1 MKRENIQSPACPSD
15 DQLGEEIAM
24 YWPTLL
30 FPPVSKFGAVLAV
43 SGCCGFSRAAA
54 SGSYY
59 SRCGAQDSHSA
70 AFSRRGAQALV
81 RGRLRSRSSGAQW
94 FRLLGSGAL
103 ARSSRGTRLAE
114 RHGGSSG
121 TGGGT
126 QVPCLG
132 RRILTQCTTRKV
144 PILAGIY
151 YWKCMRL
158 VYLRGPLSPR
168 ALRFVKNSGNT
179 KPKDLTVPSPFA
191 TKV

>member
-15 DQLGEEIAM
+15 DQLGEETAM

-30 FPPVSKFGAVLAV
+30 FPLFLNLGLCCQFLAAAGFLELRRVGATIPAAVHTALILLPSLVEHRLLCVGV
-43 SGCCGFSRAAA
+43 SGA
-54 SGSYY
+54 
-59 SRCGAQDSHSA
+59 GAQ
-70 AFSRRGAQALV
+70 G
-81 RGRLRSRSSGAQW
+81 LRV
-94 FRLLGSGAL
+94 RLLGSGAQ
-103 ARSSRGTRLAE
+103 ARSSWRTRLAE

-126 QVPCLG
+126 QVLCLG

-144 PILAGIY
+144 SILSGIY

-168 ALRFVKNSGNT
+168 ALRFVKNSRNT
-179 KPKDLTVPSPFA
+179 RPKDLTVPSPFA